1 MGVPQGDQSPAPLFV
16 TPPQHTHTAAPVAHK
31 PRELPRCSLQLES

>member
-16 TPPQHTHTAAPVAHK
+16 TPHTHTAAPVAHK